1 MWLGTP
7 FKSLCLSFIYCTMYN
22 VYINWIRAEVHER
35 RFFACTFSTFF
46 YTEQISSKQH
56 IWRDISE
63 WSQIIFKVTWIV
75 WICHHSVQL
84 DLNTVKL
91 TGPLMEKRDHSTKMF
106 IAPMHSWSRN
116 GARCMLPTQID
127 LILTDTKKTYLF
139 LAGQSLSGGLD
150 GNSTKCL
157 HRAREH

>member
-1 MWLGTP
+1 
-7 FKSLCLSFIYCTMYN
+7 MYN
-22 VYINWIRAEVHER
+22 VHINWIRAEVHER

-46 YTEQISSKQH
+46 YTEQISWKQH

-116 GARCMLPTQID
+116 GARCMIPTQID
-127 LILTDTKKTYLF
+127 LILTDTKNIPIFSGIVPLRRFRWQQYKVF
-139 LAGQSLSGGLD
+139 ASGQ
-150 GNSTKCL
+150 
-157 HRAREH
+157 RALIIVNGAEIVLL